1 MRWVF
6 QVQHETY
13 SVLAVI
19 SFFAFNW
26 LNIKLATWFLVYWT
40 FAEMQIKKKK
50 KHNQCNGCTRELQIC
65 FCLPIWKMWISWIF
79 CIKKSKNIKYFFS
92 DVYVFAYMDA
102 CLSCLL
108 LCDWHLQFFIFFRFQ
123 FGCWQNTTGFKIRVC
138 HVPFVPSCTNA
149 KH

>member
-1 MRWVF
+1 MVWLRIACARLHIPATVFLIIKYSLSFNFFSFLLRMCFTKNKFKHIWNLLMRWVF

-50 KHNQCNGCTRELQIC
+50 KHNQCNGCTRGLQIC

-79 CIKKSKNIKYFFS
+79 CIKKSKNIKYFF
-92 DVYVFAYMDA
+92 
-102 CLSCLL
+102 
-108 LCDWHLQFFIFFRFQ
+108 
-123 FGCWQNTTGFKIRVC
+123 
-138 HVPFVPSCTNA
+138 
-149 KH
+149 